1 MNRQWRIVL
10 ALLAIA
16 VVVLSACAA
25 PAAGPA
31 APAGEAGSEAAAGGE
46 AMAGDKVLRVNLGT
60 FPDIV
65 DPQKSS
71 FVNEIALLKM
81 AYEGLTR

>member
-16 VVVLSACAA
+16 VVVLSACTA
-25 PAAGPA
+25 PAAPA
-31 APAGEAGSEAAAGGE
+31 APAGEAGSEAAASGE

-60 FPDIV
+60 FPDIL
-65 DPQKSS
+65 DP
-71 FVNEIALLKM
+71 
-81 AYEGLTR
+81 